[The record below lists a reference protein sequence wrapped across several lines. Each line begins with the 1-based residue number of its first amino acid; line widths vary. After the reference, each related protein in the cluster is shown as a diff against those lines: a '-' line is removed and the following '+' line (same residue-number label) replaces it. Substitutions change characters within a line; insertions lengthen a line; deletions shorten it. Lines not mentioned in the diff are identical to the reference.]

1 MKEQGV
7 SGAERSRVYRGTYRR
22 STYNRTGVRTIVPGL
37 RQTEGANR
45 GTYRRYPPGEPGW
58 VRWLVG
64 MGISFSHGHD
74 PVVSLLSGIGHKTMG
89 DTRTRRAG
97 AAARIGPS
105 ML

>member
-7 SGAERSRVYRGTYRR
+7 SGAERTGV
-22 STYNRTGVRTIVPGL
+22 RTGVRTRTIVPGL
-37 RQTEGANR
+37 RRTE

>member
-37 RQTEGANR
+37 RQTE